1 VGVAL
6 PTPGRAASADIAVTV
21 TAVTT
26 TALGPTLSAAGFVV
40 APLVAVTVASPL
52 VVARPL
58 QTIALP
64 SIAVGA
70 LAAGVTI
77 DIANLLTTPG
87 LLCVELTMPT
97 LSVVVAAPSLD
108 ATISAA
114 LIVVEIE
121 EDC

>member
-1 VGVAL
+1 M
-6 PTPGRAASADIAVTV
+6 
-21 TAVTT
+21 
-26 TALGPTLSAAGFVV
+26 
-40 APLVAVTVASPL
+40 
-52 VVARPL
+52 
-58 QTIALP
+58 
-64 SIAVGA
+64 VGA
-70 LAAGVTI
+70 LTAGVTI